1 MDTGADNGLLYNAWK
16 NGSGGT
22 YQRMWDILADS
33 GKKNGNIRSTM
44 RGKLKKEY
52 IAAKHKGDYQM
63 MERVAAEYR
72 RLGGDME
79 KLEG

>member
-1 MDTGADNGLLYNAWK
+1 
-16 NGSGGT
+16 
-22 YQRMWDILADS
+22 MWDILADS

-52 IAAKHKGDYQM
+52 AAAKHKGDYQM
-63 MERVAAEYR
+63 MERAAAEYR